1 MTNFLALIEA
11 VTPQQAVER
20 LGFSE
25 GEVMARGVVAE
36 SRIKLLK
43 KNMVILRLLIIRVI
57 DIIKLFKV

>member
-25 GEVMARGVVAE
+25 GEVMARRVVAE

-43 KNMVILRLLIIRVI
+43 NYSYLSTINNQSNRYYKIV
-57 DIIKLFKV
+57 